1 MTAENKLVPRDRWFR
16 YLSGN
21 SEPFSF
27 VWHKASMKLWGLV
40 VLEQPFW
47 SCQCG
52 EMGRGQGKRLKKQK
66 KQTAA
71 NSVVDS
77 AQQMLGAGSRKDLR
91 SSLCS
96 RCTGKSRT
104 SRSKWT
110 TSGGGFSFLSLFFFK
125 WVVSNYILSLF
136 RFSFSGN
143 ETQCPFAEVCAVENL
158 AKQTEGNS

>member
-1 MTAENKLVPRDRWFR
+1 MTAEDKHVPRDRWFK
-16 YLSGN
+16 YHSGN

-40 VLEQPFW
+40 VLEQPFG

-52 EMGRGQGKRLKKQK
+52 EMGRGQGKRLEKQK

-96 RCTGKSRT
+96 HYTGESRT

-110 TSGGGFSFLSLFFFK
+110 SGSGFSFLFYLSIFLFFFL
-125 WVVSNYILSLF
+125 NELSAIM
-136 RFSFSGN
+136 FSHYSG
-143 ETQCPFAEVCAVENL
+143 FLLAEMRHNVLLQKYV
-158 AKQTEGNS
+158 Q